1 MKITYYGHSALG
13 LEIDKFH
20 ILVDPFISGNPKA
33 TPIKVD
39 TLKADYILL
48 THAHSDHVLDVES
61 IIERTGAKIIANHEI
76 VTWYNTHKKFE
87 GHGMNHGGSW
97 TFDFGR
103 IKAVP
108 AIHSSSFADGTYG
121 GNPMGFIITADGK
134 SIYLAGDTALTY
146 DMKLIPLF
154 FKLDLAIL
162 PIGGNYTM
170 DVDEALVAADFIECN
185 KILGIHYDTMDVISI
200 DHDEAKKKFS
210 DKGKELILLD
220 VGESTSV

>member
-13 LEIDKFH
+13 LEIDNFH

-33 TPIKVD
+33 SAIKVD
-39 TLKADYILL
+39 SLKADYIML
-48 THAHSDHVLDVES
+48 THAHFDHVSDVES
-61 IIERTGAKIIANHEI
+61 IVERTGAKIIANHEI

-87 GHGMNHGGSW
+87 GHGMNHGGSQ

-103 IKAVP
+103 VKAVS

-121 GNPMGFIITADGK
+121 GNPMGFVMSADGK

-154 FKLDLAIL
+154 FKTDLAVL
-162 PIGGNYTM
+162 PIGGNFTM
-170 DVDEALVAADFIECN
+170 DADEALIASDFVECN
-185 KILGIHYDTMDVISI
+185 KVLGIHYDTMDLISI
-200 DHDEAKKKFS
+200 NHEETKKKFS
-210 DKGKELILLD
+210 DKGKELLLLKIGD
-220 VGESTSV
+220 SMSI